1 MFLIPQGTRIQAV
14 RSGLDWSP
22 RNMRSHVTRKDN
34 VFDKEEVIVDPV
46 GKLGAN
52 RQHACTIG
60 GSYARNGWYGFESD
74 GWIMLVPANQVTY
87 A

>member
-1 MFLIPQGTRIQAV
+1 MFLVPEGTLVQAV

-22 RNMRSHVTRKDN
+22 RNMREHVTRKDN

-46 GKLGAN
+46 GKLGCN
-52 RQHACTIG
+52 RSYAQTIG
-60 GSYARNGWYGFESD
+60 GRYAQSGWYGFESE
-74 GWIMLVPANQVTY
+74 GWVMLVPANQVTY